1 MRYSSRGI
9 SILILMAVLS
19 SGTLQ
24 AETFVVDDSRS
35 QVLDSNVRMFWESLA
50 PGRGRSSQ
58 VIGQTTVIVR
68 LDVAPWEGRQGRVF
82 MLLPPRTEAA
92 VEAQWTTRGPL
103 QPGRLRSGERAMV
116 FAGRIPSSL
125 LEDTLVIRLSTD
137 GDSLVRDESLQFSFE
152 IEVEP
157 Q

>member
-1 MRYSSRGI
+1 MFLVLAKLASG
-9 SILILMAVLS
+9 AVL
-19 SGTLQ
+19 
-24 AETFVVDDSRS
+24 AETFFVDDSRS
-35 QVLDSNVRMFWESLA
+35 QVLDSNVRMFWESVA

-68 LDVAPWEGRQGRVF
+68 LDVAPWEGRQGRIF

-103 QPGRLRSGERAMV
+103 QPGQLRSGERAMV
-116 FAGRIPSSL
+116 FAGRVPAGL

-152 IEVEP
+152 IEVDP